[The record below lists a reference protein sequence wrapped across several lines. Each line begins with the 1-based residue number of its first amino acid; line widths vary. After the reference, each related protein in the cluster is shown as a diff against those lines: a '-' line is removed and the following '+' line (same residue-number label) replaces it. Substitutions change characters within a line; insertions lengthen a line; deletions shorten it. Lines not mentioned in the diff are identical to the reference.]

1 MKVFNQPL
9 KQQFLIVLWLFIFA
23 GIFPVN
29 AITPAQTPIYVGI
42 TAAKP
47 NIMLMIDSSGS
58 MSELVISTHTN
69 ISPGDAPSN
78 FTYNCPISNRLSGGV
93 TPPGMPQTSIY
104 LKVNNSGTVQVCTTT
119 SCSKTVTFSAKQ
131 KGKCFNNALNY
142 QVAYYNQS
150 PLSGGPYT
158 GLTLNWYLSSG
169 SFTPGSLTSTITTS
183 STRSAIAKE
192 AASDLIDSLTPD
204 SGSTVRM
211 GLSRYNGSDGGSLL
225 SEIKDLD
232 LTQANSLKTKISTI
246 PASGITPLATTLSDI
261 GKYFA
266 TGETGTLK
274 IHPTS
279 SSSSSASI
287 NSIFSKA
294 DGATSHSIKN
304 DTGYSGTISA
314 PILGYCQKSFAI
326 LISDGLPNGDREISP
341 LLRDYTGDCAIKS
354 LCVATPDN
362 NINLPGITGVTS
374 PVTLKSTGS
383 ACSSSGGWYNKAC
396 KNGTKVGRA
405 YETDGS
411 DYLDDVA
418 QALFEMDL
426 RPSLDTSKK
435 TQNKI
440 KNNLMTYAIG
450 LADANLEQQSVLSD
464 AAAVGGGKFYFA
476 GDADA
481 LASALD
487 DTISDL
493 SSKIGSS
500 SSVAANS
507 SRLGTGSVIYQ
518 AKFDSANWF
527 GFISAFPLADSED
540 VNVNGKLDSGEDVNG
555 NGKLDGGSIGNKIWN
570 AAELIPAF
578 TARKLHTFNP
588 TSQSGAAFICS
599 ELSKPQQTTLGIGNC
614 NSLTDEGVWRLN
626 YIRGDGSHEVIN
638 PNRKDTE
645 TVRTGSNLIF
655 RNRTYLDKITGN
667 TLAPDPWVLGDIV
680 NSDPLYVSDENYR
693 YDKLPGNEGASY
705 NAFVIKNKARRKMLF
720 IGANDGM
727 LHGFDGEIDNN
738 YLDAGKEIFAYIPN
752 SVYNELVSLS
762 KPIYNHAYSVD
773 GLSRVSDVYY
783 NNVWHTV
790 LLGSTGAG
798 GKALF
803 ALDITD
809 PSNFGNSNVLWEIS
823 DANAIFA
830 ADLSIDTQVSRGF
843 ARNLGYTIPQSS
855 IARMQDGTW
864 VAIVANGYA
873 SANNLAVLY
882 IIDIKTG
889 HLIKAI
895 DTQAGNET
903 NPNGLSTPI
912 VVDTNDDKMVDVI
925 YAGDL
930 LGNLWKFDVSSANV
944 SDWSI
949 ANKGAP
955 LFVACSDSANCNAT
969 RQPITGSP
977 EVSDV
982 GTQQLGGFMV
992 YFGTGKYFEDI
1003 DNTVANA
1010 QTQSFYGIWDKN
1022 VVVDKSNLQQ
1032 QSIIAEVTSGGFN
1045 LRGTTDNSVNYP
1057 AIKGWYMNLLEPLA
1071 TSSIG
1076 ERVVSTPLLRNGRI
1090 VFESLIPRPPINS
1103 TEICGAGSDGTSWL
1117 MELDALT
1124 GMRLGPSTGLTPWD
1138 ITDDG
1143 MIDSKD
1149 LIIVTIGDKTLLVA
1163 PSGKESNVGMVMKPP
1178 GVVSIEKGS
1187 LEYKYTIGT
1196 NAAVTEVTTE
1206 ISGSFGLPTGRRSWR
1221 QLFQ

>member
-1 MKVFNQPL
+1 MKAFNRQL
-9 KQQFLIVLWLFIFA
+9 KQQFMIVLWLFIFA

-29 AITPAQTPIYVGI
+29 AITPAQTPLYVGI

-58 MSELVISTHTN
+58 MSDLVKSTHTN
-69 ISPGDAPSN
+69 ISPGDVPSN
-78 FTYNCPISNRLSGGV
+78 FTYNCPSSNRLSGGV
-93 TPPGMPQTSIY
+93 TPPGMPQTTIY
-104 LKVNNSGTVQVCTTT
+104 LKVNSSGTVQVCTAT
-119 SCSKTVTFSAKQ
+119 SCSKTVTFSAKK
-131 KGKCFNNALNY
+131 KGKCFNSALNY

-150 PLSGGPYT
+150 PLSGGPYN

-169 SFTPGSLTSTITTS
+169 SFSPGSLTSTITTS

-204 SGSTVRM
+204 SGSTVRV

-266 TGETGTLK
+266 TGETGALK

-374 PVTLKSTGS
+374 PVTLKSSGS
-383 ACSSSGGWYNKAC
+383 ACSSLGGWYNKAC

-426 RPSLDTSKK
+426 RPSLDASKK

-450 LADANLEQQSVLSD
+450 LADTNLEQQSVLSD

-476 GDADA
+476 EDADA

-493 SSKIGSS
+493 SSKVGSS

-507 SRLGTGSVIYQ
+507 SQLESGSVIYQ

-527 GFISAFPLADSED
+527 GFFSAFPLGVS
-540 VNVNGKLDSGEDVNG
+540 EDVNG
-555 NGKLDGGSIGNKIWN
+555 NGKLDLDEDINGNGKLDAGAIATKSWN
-570 AAELIPAF
+570 AAELIPAY
-578 TARKLHTFNP
+578 TSRNIRTFNP
-588 TSQSGAAFICS
+588 TSLVGAEFICN
-599 ELSKPQQTTLGIGNC
+599 ELSTIQQSILGIVNC
-614 NSLTDEGVWRLN
+614 NSSTDQGLWRLN
-626 YIRGDGSHEVIN
+626 YLRGDGSHEVTN
-638 PNRKDTE
+638 QNRKDTD
-645 TVRTGSNLIF
+645 TVRTGTNLIF
-655 RNRTYLDKITGN
+655 RNRTYLNKITGN
-667 TLAPDPWVLGDIV
+667 AIAPDPWVLGDIV
-680 NSDPLYVSDENYR
+680 NSDPLYVSAENYG
-693 YDKLPGNEGASY
+693 YDKLPGNEGATY
-705 NAFVIKNKARRKMLF
+705 EAFVSNNNSRRKMLYV
-720 IGANDGM
+720 GANDGM
-727 LHGFDGEIDNN
+727 LHGFDGNITN
-738 YLDAGKEIFAYIPN
+738 LDSGKEIFAYVPN
-752 SVYNELVSLS
+752 AVYNELLSLS
-762 KPIYNHAYSVD
+762 KPNYSHNYSVD
-773 GLSRVSDVYY
+773 GSPRAGDVYY
-783 NNVWHTV
+783 DGAWHTI
-790 LLGSTGAG
+790 LLGTTGAG
-798 GKALF
+798 GKAVF
-803 ALDITD
+803 ALDVTD
-809 PSNFGNSNVLWEIS
+809 PSNFNSSKVLWEIS
-823 DANAIFA
+823 DTNSIVA
-830 ADLSIDTQVSRGF
+830 ADLSIDTISSRGF
-843 ARNLGYTIPQSS
+843 ARNLGYTIPQPS
-855 IARMQDGTW
+855 IARMQDGSW
-864 VAIVANGYA
+864 VAIVANGYD
-873 SANNLAVLY
+873 SVNNLAVLY

-895 DTQAGNET
+895 DTQAGNAT
-903 NPNGLSTPI
+903 NANGLSTPI
-912 VVDTNDDKMVDVI
+912 IVDTNDDKKVDAI

-930 LGNLWKFDVSSANV
+930 LGNLWKFDVSSSSSSNWTVAN
-944 SDWSI
+944 
-949 ANKGAP
+949 NGAP
-955 LFVACSDSANCNAT
+955 LFIACSDSANCNAT
-969 RQPITGSP
+969 RQPITAKP
-977 EVSDV
+977 QV
-982 GTQQLGGFMV
+982 GNVGLQQPDGVMV

-1003 DNTVANA
+1003 DNTVTNA
-1010 QTQSFYGIWDKN
+1010 QTQTFYGIWDSN
-1022 VVVDKSNLQQ
+1022 VIVAKSNLQQ
-1032 QSIIAEVTSGGFN
+1032 QSIIAEITSGGFN
-1045 LRGTTDNSVNYP
+1045 LRATTDNLVNYSVS
-1057 AIKGWYMNLLEPLA
+1057 KGWYMNLLQPSA

-1076 ERVVSTPLLRNGRI
+1076 ERVVSAPLIRNGRLI
-1090 VFESLIPRPPINS
+1090 FETLIPIPPSS
-1103 TEICGAGSDGTSWL
+1103 TEICGVGSEGTSWL
-1117 MELDALT
+1117 MELDAIT
-1124 GMRLGPSTGLTPWD
+1124 GKRLGTSTGLAPWD

-1143 MIDSKD
+1143 MINSDD
-1149 LIIVTIGDKTLLVA
+1149 LIILTINGSPLSIA
-1163 PSGKESNVGMVMKPP
+1163 PSGKQSTIGVAETP
-1178 GVVSIEKGS
+1178 GVIKNGV
-1187 LEYKYTIGT
+1187 LEYKYTSGT
-1196 NAAVTEVTTE
+1196 KEGEMEVTTE
-1206 ISGSFGLPTGRRSWR
+1206 SSGGPGSGSGSDSGRKSWR